1 MIVRK
6 SLLSQLTWLHNG
18 CNDLSEVALIN
29 LEKFKLVVFY
39 TNPPLFGIL
48 LFLGIFHMYEY
59 GSGIFGVF
67 F

>member
-1 MIVRK
+1 
-6 SLLSQLTWLHNG
+6 
-18 CNDLSEVALIN
+18 LIN